1 MADMKETQAF
11 IDALPPD
18 RQAPVQALIDVIRG
32 NLPSGF
38 REHADG
44 RMVHFSVPHSLYP
57 AGYHCNPKQPLP
69 FISVASTKGH
79 VALHH
84 MGLYA
89 DAALLASFQT
99 DWAQADLGKPDM
111 GKGCIR
117 FKKMAALEQALPV
130 LGATL
135 GRMSPEEW
143 IARYEAAFK
152 G

>member
-11 IDALPPD
+11 LDDLPAD
-18 RQAPVQALIDVIRG
+18 RKAPVQALIDVIRG

-89 DAALLASFQT
+89 DAALLALFQT
-99 DWAQADLGKPDM
+99 DWARADLGKPDM

-117 FKKMAALEQALPV
+117 FKKMGLLEQALPV

-152 G
+152 S